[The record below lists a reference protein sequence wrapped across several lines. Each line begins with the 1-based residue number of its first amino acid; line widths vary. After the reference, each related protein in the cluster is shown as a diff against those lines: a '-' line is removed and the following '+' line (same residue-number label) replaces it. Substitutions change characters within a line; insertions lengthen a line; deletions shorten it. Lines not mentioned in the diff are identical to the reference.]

1 MGQQVSITE
10 LKEQIEAAKRSLAEM
25 PPVDTAID
33 PSFQPATMP
42 TANFVGSAVGRED
55 SAPDALDQNMVVN
68 HDRATDDMAAND
80 MANADMASA
89 DMASADMATGE
100 DFQFFRRPKRPD
112 RPFAPSS
119 PISMAHADINARDG
133 DQLLFQALDQRLDRL
148 EDDIGQNRKH
158 ILELITLLSDLDMAA
173 KPDRQNSAS
182 VKYLQRRN
190 LYWFVIGLL
199 VISWGALTPSGHH
212 WINYF
217 LGLI

>member
-1 MGQQVSITE
+1 MGQQVSIIE

-25 PPVDTAID
+25 SPVDIAAD
-33 PSFQPATMP
+33 PLFQPAAMP
-42 TANFVGSAVGRED
+42 TANSAGLAGGHED
-55 SAPDALDQNMVVN
+55 DAPDAFNQNLLAN
-68 HDRATDDMAAND
+68 DDMAT
-80 MANADMASA
+80 ADMATGE
-89 DMASADMATGE
+89 MATGE
-100 DFQFFRRPKRPD
+100 DFQFFHRPKRSD

-119 PISMAHADINARDG
+119 PMSMANADVSPRGG
-133 DQLLFQALDQRLDRL
+133 DQLLFQAFDQRLDRL

-173 KPDRQNSAS
+173 QPALRNSAS
-182 VKYLQRRN
+182 AKYLLRRN

-199 VISWGALTPSGHH
+199 VISWGALTPSGHY